1 MVGNASGSPCTV
13 AKPCARLS
21 IAIGVAGKDRIG
33 GSTLSPIPE
42 RCDDEDAC
50 CARLTRTKSIR
61 PLPPTPKPA
70 PQIRRLP
77 PRPLPPCP
85 PVPSITVIPPTPSS
99 PSSIFAPETHNETSE
114 TPLLLTSA
122 SPIHRPPALVVLT
135 SPDALKPSNR
145 DSQCITPLTP
155 SIPQAP
161 TPTTARRKRLSK
173 LRRHLGETIPDE
185 LILGNKLLPP
195 MSKQSELDIEI
206 VSVSHSELCFARSMK
221 SPGSMDSN
229 SVSTSEESEELDT
242 LEDDE
247 DEGIG
252 IVSAEDLDEHEW
264 FQGTVFKA
272 VQPRRYSQRWYLEK
286 GGKRWEDTDYTD
298 ILSRLRSL

>member
-1 MVGNASGSPCTV
+1 MVCNASGSSCIG
-13 AKPCARLS
+13 ANPCARPS
-21 IAIGVAGKDRIG
+21 IVIGTADKDRTVRP
-33 GSTLSPIPE
+33 TLSPIAE
-42 RCDDEDAC
+42 RRDDEEAC
-50 CARLTRTKSIR
+50 CSHHTKPIR
-61 PLPPTPKPA
+61 PLPPVPKPA
-70 PQIRRLP
+70 PRIRRLP
-77 PRPLPPCP
+77 SRPLPPF
-85 PVPSITVIPPTPSS
+85 PVPTIAVVPPTPSS
-99 PSSIFAPETHNETSE
+99 PSTSVMPETHNETPE

-145 DSQCITPLTP
+145 DSQCLTPLTP

-173 LRRHLGETIPDE
+173 LRRHLGETVPEE
-185 LILGNKLLPP
+185 LVSGNKLLPP
-195 MSKQSELDIEI
+195 TSKPSELDIEI
-206 VSVSHSELCFARSMK
+206 TSVSKSELCFARSMK
-221 SPGSMDSN
+221 SADSN
-229 SVSTSEESEELDT
+229 SVSTSEESEELET

-252 IVSAEDLDEHEW
+252 IVLAEDIDEDEW